1 MTHLYIIHPYL
12 FTKTILHVPRVI
24 NKMVKSVRLMITDIL
39 LLSWIGLE
47 STQLQAGCLAN

>member
-39 LLSWIGLE
+39 LPSWIGLE